1 VLNKLR
7 ALTGFE
13 PAWTLS
19 DTLNDLIERRRA
31 NNLRAA

>member
-13 PAWTLS
+13 PEWTLNAS
-19 DTLNDLIERRRA
+19 LDDLIEKESSKIRRVA
-31 NNLRAA
+31 